1 MNPVL
6 LAVLTVGFIGL
17 IVGLVLAIASALL
30 SVPKDEKAQA
40 LLALLPGANC
50 GACGYSGCSG
60 YANALSKGTAK
71 PGLCSPG
78 GAETTKA
85 IAAMLGT
92 EPVENQ
98 RKTAVVFCMG
108 GLEHTADKM
117 LYQGISSCGA
127 AVQLHGGTGKCSYG
141 CMGFGDCKAACEYDA
156 VTICNGL
163 ARINP
168 ALCRACGKCADACP
182 KGLIRLA
189 PVKQQAVVLCS
200 SCDKGADTK
209 RACTAGCIGCMR
221 CVKAC
226 PNGAVKVENFK
237 ATVDPA
243 LCTGCFACIAQCKQG
258 CLIKAFAQ

>member
-1 MNPVL
+1 MNPVI

-17 IVGLVLAIASALL
+17 IVGLVLAIASALM
-30 SVPKDEKAQA
+30 SVPRDEKAQA

-117 LYQGISSCGA
+117 L
-127 AVQLHGGTGKCSYG
+127 
-141 CMGFGDCKAACEYDA
+141 
-156 VTICNGL
+156 
-163 ARINP
+163 
-168 ALCRACGKCADACP
+168 
-182 KGLIRLA
+182 
-189 PVKQQAVVLCS
+189 
-200 SCDKGADTK
+200 
-209 RACTAGCIGCMR
+209 
-221 CVKAC
+221 
-226 PNGAVKVENFK
+226 
-237 ATVDPA
+237 
-243 LCTGCFACIAQCKQG
+243 
-258 CLIKAFAQ
+258 